1 MKLIIPR
8 SRAQIWTMA
17 QAMRMLPHLPTSLR
31 QRITSFGGSAAAML
45 NEARLRQPHDLL
57 SED

>member
-17 QAMRMLPHLPTSLR
+17 QAIHVLPQLPTSLR
-31 QRITSFGGSAAAML
+31 QRITSFGGSAVAML

-57 SED
+57 SEG